1 MVAELYNMVNV
12 PTAVW
17 IDEAGMIVRPN
28 EAAFA
33 LDNFR
38 AITGIDSARYL
49 DALRDWAK
57 NGAKSRFVLTPEAV
71 KQKLKLPSR
80 EHAKAAAYFRLAEF
94 LCEQGHRDAAV
105 PYFKRA
111 RALRPESWT
120 ITRQAFAMGD
130 PERDYGTTFVN
141 EVGKLKGKLYY
152 DVLDFDGTGRN
163 EEQEKV
169 AREAAGRLRKMV
181 EAQGS

>member
-169 AREAAGRLRKMV
+169 AREAAERLRKMV